1 MNKVNKKIKIKKCV
15 LIGSVSPEA
24 CSNYA
29 LKRTAKENKK
39 KYATEIAHAEGKL
52 LYGCVSKYVK
62 LYFWHNKLE

>member
-1 MNKVNKKIKIKKCV
+1 M

-29 LKRTAKENKK
+29 LKRIVKGNKK
-39 KYATEIAHAEGKL
+39 KYVTEIAHTEGKL

-62 LYFWHNKLE
+62 LYFGHNKLE

>member
-1 MNKVNKKIKIKKCV
+1 M

-39 KYATEIAHAEGKL
+39 KYATEIAHTEGKL

-62 LYFWHNKLE
+62 LYF